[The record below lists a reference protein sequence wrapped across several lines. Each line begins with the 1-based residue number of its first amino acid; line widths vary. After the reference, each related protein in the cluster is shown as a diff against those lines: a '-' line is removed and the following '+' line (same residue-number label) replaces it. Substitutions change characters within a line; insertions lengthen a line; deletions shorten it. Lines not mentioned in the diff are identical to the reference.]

1 MRISG
6 GGSDMVCRML
16 LGGGG
21 SILLRTQWL
30 HVCVQSNARVISGL

>member
-16 LGGGG
+16 LGGS
-21 SILLRTQWL
+21 SILPRTQWL